1 MLLHCCLSL
10 TTITKPTAKPMIR
23 ILILEDEAPA
33 LALLRQELEALTE
46 FETEVIATFQSVSEA
61 VEWFRNGGRPDLVLC
76 DIELND
82 GHSFHIFSQVS
93 VQAPVIFITGFDQF
107 VMQSLEY
114 NGINYLLK
122 PVSGEELRR
131 ALQKFET
138 MRSHFSDGASESLG
152 RLLEMPAR
160 RRRTRIIVQRGLEQV
175 ALNLSDIVFFYTENK
190 VVFVLDRRGGKYIYD
205 GPLQQ
210 LELELDP
217 LQFFRAN
224 RQYLI
229 NIDHILSF
237 RTVEKSK
244 LKVQM
249 DVPDKTTPI
258 IVSQETASRF
268 RRWIQ
273 AS

>member
-1 MLLHCCLSL
+1 MLRHYCLSL

-46 FETEVIATFQSVSEA
+46 FETEVIATFPSVAES
-61 VEWFRNGGRPDLVLC
+61 VEWFRAGGRPDLVLC

-107 VMQSLEY
+107 VLQSLEY

-138 MRSHFSDGASESLG
+138 MRSHFSDNNQNLG
-152 RLLEMPAR
+152 HLLDMPPR
-160 RRRTRIIVQRGLEQV
+160 RRRSRIIVQRGLEQV
-175 ALNLSDIVFFYTENK
+175 ALNLADIVLFYSENK

-210 LELELDP
+210 LESELDP

-229 NIDHILSF
+229 NIDYILSF

-249 DVPDKTTPI
+249 EGPDKTPPI
-258 IVSQETASRF
+258 IVSQETAPRF

-273 AS
+273 TS